1 MTELEEKE
9 LRYQHIV
16 AELVRQRDEGLARCA
31 NFAGEIAFLQ
41 ARIRELVEE
50 AAKPNP
56 EPIP

>member
-16 AELVRQRDEGLARCA
+16 AELVRQRDDGLARCA

-41 ARIRELVEE
+41 ARVKELED

-56 EPIP
+56 EPVS